1 MFHMT
6 ELQLQYLQK
15 NLKSYAVATSSVK
28 ISVSILV

>member
-15 NLKSYAVATSSVK
+15 NLKSYPVATSSVK